1 MARTTTKVE
10 IPEAKIR
17 QAIWMLKV
25 NKTKKQVCEHLGIAY
40 NTKRLDTIIN
50 DFHEKNKRIADLK
63 AKARYKKFSLAEKKG
78 IAESYLNGE
87 TQSKLA
93 EQFYISAARI
103 KKILIEMN
111 VPLRARGKNKPANVE
126 HVVQDLEV
134 RFKKGDKVFLAKENC
149 FAVVREVYDEEYL
162 EQYEDGYQKYVDL
175 IPFKPD
181 PKTGMAGRYHEPAQ
195 GVHYEIYW
203 MKQSDTS
210 PTFKL
215 DAFLH
220 HRNKISK
227 IIEETGRESYL
238 VYRTGDHGGYSNINR
253 DQLYPVRVMNGN

>member
-1 MARTTTKVE
+1 MARTTKIE
-10 IPEAKIR
+10 ISEAKIR

-63 AKARYKKFSLAEKKG
+63 TKARYKKFTEAEKKG
-78 IAESYLNGE
+78 IPEAYLNGE

-111 VPLRARGKNKPANVE
+111 VPLRARGKNKAANVE
-126 HVVQDLEV
+126 HVVQDLEA
-134 RFKKGDKVFLAKENC
+134 RFKKGEKVFIAEENC
-149 FAVVREVYDEEYL
+149 FGEVREVYDEDYL
-162 EQYEDGYQKYVDL
+162 DSMEDGYQKYVE
-175 IPFKPD
+175 IYPFKPN
-181 PKTGMAGRYHEPAQ
+181 PKTGMAGRYAEPTQ
-195 GVHYEIYW
+195 GVHYELYW
-203 MKQSDTS
+203 MRQNDTT
-210 PTFKL
+210 PVFKL

-220 HRNKISK
+220 HRKKISK
-227 IIEETGRESYL
+227 IIEDTGRESYL
-238 VYRTGDHGGYSNINR
+238 VYRTGDNGGYMSAQR
-253 DQLYPVRVMNGN
+253 HQLFPVRVMNGN